1 MLNIYFNTSDRD
13 DWIRLSPTGTN
24 VVNNC
29 KFFFD
34 IKDIDAHLIDYFV
47 VFNQINKDIKCL
59 KEINKKRMIKDNKY
73 TGGFNPNMVF
83 MLMKMII

>member
-13 DWIRLSPTGTN
+13 DWMRLSPTGTN

-34 IKDIDAHLIDYFV
+34 IKDLDTHPIDYFV
-47 VFNQINKDIKCL
+47 VFNQINKDIKFS
-59 KEINKKRMIKDNKY
+59 KEINKKK
-73 TGGFNPNMVF
+73 
-83 MLMKMII
+83 

>member
-13 DWIRLSPTGTN
+13 DWMRLSPTGTN

-34 IKDIDAHLIDYFV
+34 IKDLDTHLIDYSFV
-47 VFNQINKDIKCL
+47 LTKSTRTLNFQ
-59 KEINKKRMIKDNKY
+59 KK
-73 TGGFNPNMVF
+73 
-83 MLMKMII
+83 